1 MTGSSPARLARAG
14 LLAGPALFALVMLL
28 PPPAGLPPAGRLTA
42 ATAVLMA
49 VWWLAEALPLAATAL
64 VPLVLFPLLGVASIE
79 DAASPYASPVIFL
92 FLGGFVIAAALEECG
107 LHRRMAVGIIRLAGT
122 RPAGIVGGFMAATAF
137 ISMWVSN
144 TATVVMLL
152 PMALSLIAWR
162 DGVPDA
168 PEAPAFARALL
179 LGLAYAASIG
189 GIGTLIGTPPNAL
202 LAGFLSET
210 YGIELG
216 FLQWMMFGV
225 PLILVSLPL
234 AWLLLTRE
242 LRRAPPESLAA
253 ATGGAD
259 PLAVPGLERAGP
271 MSAAEWLVGTITALT
286 AAAWLFRPLLEG
298 RVPGLS
304 DAGIAV
310 AGALLLFVIPVSW
323 RRWKW
328 ALRWERV
335 ERLPWGVLILFGGG
349 LALAQAIQQTGL
361 AAWLGTRMEGLA
373 ALPPLLIAAAVVTTV
388 VFLSELASNTSVAA
402 VFLPIV
408 ASLAV
413 TVGESP
419 LVFSVCTAV
428 AASTA
433 FMLPVGTPPNA
444 LVYASGRVTAREMA
458 RAGLALNLLFIV
470 LVTVAGW
477 VLAPMVFGR

>member
-1 MTGSSPARLARAG
+1 
-14 LLAGPALFALVMLL
+14 
-28 PPPAGLPPAGRLTA
+28 
-42 ATAVLMA
+42 
-49 VWWLAEALPLAATAL
+49 
-64 VPLVLFPLLGVASIE
+64 VPLVLFPLVGVAPIE
-79 DAASPYASPVIFL
+79 DAAGPYASPVIFL

-122 RPAGIVGGFMAATAF
+122 RPASIVGGFMAATAF

-152 PMALSLIAWR
+152 PMALSLIDWR
-162 DGVPDA
+162 DSRLDA
-168 PEAPAFARALL
+168 PDAPAFARALL

-225 PLILVSLPL
+225 PLVVVSLPL
-234 AWLLLTRE
+234 AWLLLTRG
-242 LRRAPPESLAA
+242 LRRVPAA
-253 ATGGAD
+253 
-259 PLAVPGLERAGP
+259 RAGSDDAEGP
-271 MSAAEWLVGTITALT
+271 GFGSAGRMRPAEWLVGTITALT
-286 AAAWLFRPLLEG
+286 AAAWLTRPLLE
-298 RVPGLS
+298 RAMPGLS

-323 RRWKW
+323 RRWEW
-328 ALRWERV
+328 PLRWERV

-361 AAWLGTRMEGLA
+361 AAWLGTRMHGLA
-373 ALPPLLIAAAVVTTV
+373 ALPPLLIAAAVVATV
-388 VFLSELASNTSVAA
+388 IFLSELASNTSVAA

-413 TVGESP
+413 TLGESP
-419 LVFSVCTAV
+419 LIFSVCTAV

-470 LVTVAGW
+470 LVTVAAWLLGP
-477 VLAPMVFGR
+477 VVFGR

>member
-1 MTGSSPARLARAG
+1 MTGTPVPRLARAG
-14 LLAGPALFALVMLL
+14 LRAGPALFAVVMLL
-28 PPPAGLPPAGRLTA
+28 PAPAGLAPAGRLTA

-49 VWWLAEALPLAATAL
+49 VWWLTEALPLAATAL
-64 VPLVLFPLLGVASIE
+64 APLVLFPLLGVASIE
-79 DAASPYASPVIFL
+79 DAAGPYASPVIFL

-122 RPAGIVGGFMAATAF
+122 RPAGIVGGFMAATAL

-162 DGVPDA
+162 DSRLDA
-168 PEAPAFARALL
+168 PDAPAFARALL

-216 FLQWMMFGV
+216 FLQWMLFGV
-225 PLILVSLPL
+225 PLVVVSLPL
-234 AWLLLTRE
+234 AWLLLTRG
-242 LRRAPPESLAA
+242 LRGRAEEPEESPGAA
-253 ATGGAD
+253 A
-259 PLAVPGLERAGP
+259 PGLGSVGP
-271 MSAAEWLVGTITALT
+271 MRRAEWLVGTITALT
-286 AAAWLFRPLLEG
+286 AAAWLTRPLLE
-298 RVPGLS
+298 RVVPGLS

-310 AGALLLFVIPVSW
+310 AGALLLFVIPVRW
-323 RRWKW
+323 RRWQW
-328 ALRWERV
+328 ALPWERV

-349 LALAQAIQQTGL
+349 LSLAQAIQQSGL
-361 AAWLGTRMEGLA
+361 AAWLGTRMEGLS

-388 VFLSELASNTSVAA
+388 IFLSELASNTSVAA
-402 VFLPIV
+402 VFLPVV
-408 ASLAV
+408 ASLAA
-413 TVGESP
+413 TLGESP
-419 LVFSVCTAV
+419 LIFSGCTAV

-470 LVTVAGW
+470 LVTVAAW
-477 VLAPMVFGR
+477 LLAPAVFGR

>member
-1 MTGSSPARLARAG
+1 MTGVPVPRLARAG
-14 LLAGPALFALVMLL
+14 LLAGPAFFALVMLL
-28 PPPAGLPPAGRLTA
+28 PAPAGLSPAGRLTA

-49 VWWLAEALPLAATAL
+49 VWWLTEALPLAATAL

-79 DAASPYASPVIFL
+79 DAAGPYASPVIFL

-122 RPAGIVGGFMAATAF
+122 KPASIVGGFMAATAF

-162 DGVPDA
+162 DSRLDA
-168 PEAPAFARALL
+168 PDAPAFARALL

-225 PLILVSLPL
+225 PLVVVSLPL
-234 AWLLLTRE
+234 AWLLLTRR
-242 LRRAPPESLAA
+242 LRGVPAEPVGSP
-253 ATGGAD
+253 GAE
-259 PLAVPGLERAGP
+259 APGLGSVGP
-271 MSAAEWLVGTITALT
+271 MRPAEWLVGTITALT
-286 AAAWLFRPLLEG
+286 AAAWLTRPLLE
-298 RVPGLS
+298 RVVPGIS

-323 RRWKW
+323 RRWQW

-349 LALAQAIQQTGL
+349 LTLAQAIQQTGL
-361 AAWLGTRMEGLA
+361 AAWLGTRMEALA

-388 VFLSELASNTSVAA
+388 IFLSELASNTSVAA

-413 TVGESP
+413 TLGESP
-419 LVFSVCTAV
+419 LIFSVATAV

-444 LVYASGRVTAREMA
+444 LVYASGRVAAREMA

-470 LVTVAGW
+470 LVTVAAW
-477 VLAPMVFGR
+477 LLAPAVFGR

>member
-1 MTGSSPARLARAG
+1 VTGAPVPRLARAG
-14 LLAGPALFALVMLL
+14 LLAGPALFAFVMLL
-28 PPPAGLPPAGRLTA
+28 PAAAGLPPAGRLTA

-49 VWWLAEALPLAATAL
+49 VWWLTEALPLAATAL
-64 VPLVLFPLLGVASIE
+64 APLVLFPLLGVASIE
-79 DAASPYASPVIFL
+79 DAAGPYASPVIFL

-122 RPAGIVGGFMAATAF
+122 RPASIVGGFMAATAF

-162 DGVPDA
+162 DSRLDAPDA
-168 PEAPAFARALL
+168 PVFARALL

-225 PLILVSLPL
+225 PLVLVSLPL
-234 AWLLLTRE
+234 AWLLLTRG
-242 LRRAPPESLAA
+242 LRGVPAEPEGSPGAA
-253 ATGGAD
+253 A
-259 PLAVPGLERAGP
+259 PGLGSVGP
-271 MSAAEWLVGTITALT
+271 MRPAEWLVGTITALT
-286 AAAWLFRPLLEG
+286 AAAWLTRPLLE
-298 RVPGLS
+298 RVVPGLS

-323 RRWKW
+323 RRWEW

-361 AAWLGTRMEGLA
+361 AAWLGTRMEGLS

-388 VFLSELASNTSVAA
+388 IFLSELASNTSVAA
-402 VFLPIV
+402 VFLPVV

-413 TVGESP
+413 TLGESP

-470 LVTVAGW
+470 LVTVAAW
-477 VLAPMVFGR
+477 LLAPAVFGR

>member
-1 MTGSSPARLARAG
+1 MTGTPAPRLARAG
-14 LLAGPALFALVMLL
+14 LLAGPALFALVLLL
-28 PPPAGLPPAGRLTA
+28 PLPSGLPPAGRLTG

-49 VWWLAEALPLAATAL
+49 VWWLTEALPLPATAL
-64 VPLVLFPLLGVASIE
+64 VPLVLFPLLGVASVE
-79 DAASPYASPVIFL
+79 DAAGPYASPVIFL

-122 RPAGIVGGFMAATAF
+122 RPASIVGGFMAATAF

-162 DGVPDA
+162 DSRPGAPD
-168 PEAPAFARALL
+168 APAFARALL

-225 PLILVSLPL
+225 PLVVVSLPL
-234 AWLLLTRE
+234 AWLLLTRG
-242 LRRAPPESLAA
+242 LRGVP
-253 ATGGAD
+253 AD
-259 PLAVPGLERAGP
+259 PDEAPGGTALGLGSAGP
-271 MSAAEWLVGTITALT
+271 MRPVEWLVGTITALT
-286 AAAWLFRPLLEG
+286 AAAWLTRPLLE
-298 RVPGLS
+298 RAVPGLS

-310 AGALLLFVIPVSW
+310 AGALLLFVVPVSW
-323 RRWKW
+323 RRWEW

-349 LALAQAIQQTGL
+349 LALAQAIQQSGL

-388 VFLSELASNTSVAA
+388 IFLSELASNTSVAA

-413 TVGESP
+413 ALGESP
-419 LVFSVCTAV
+419 LIFSVCTAV

-470 LVTVAGW
+470 LVTAAAW
-477 VLAPMVFGR
+477 LLAPAVFGR